1 MKKGDR
7 SQFKLYGK
15 QNGCSD
21 VRLQPE
27 CAFVKLV
34 IIYGRPD
41 STFGGVELFDATGAK
56 ILTAGNIG
64 QEKRE
69 IILQEGERLI
79 GIKFKTKDGTTYGK
93 DLQFVIG
100 RLD

>member
-7 SQFKLYGK
+7 SQFKLYDNQDGW
-15 QNGCSD
+15 SD
-21 VRLQPE
+21 VRVQPE
-27 CAFVKLV
+27 GAIVKRV

-41 STFGGVELFDATGAK
+41 SDFGGVEFFDATGTK
-56 ILTAGNIG
+56 ILTAGNIE
-64 QEKRE
+64 QQKRE

-79 GIKFKTKDGTTYGK
+79 GIKFKANDGTTYGK

-100 RLD
+100 RLN